1 MHALITCPSV
11 RGLVHFQ
18 TLVSVVSMRMVL
30 DPAKITSEFA
40 VTPFSEIIDARNLA
54 ATRVAEGA
62 ADILIGMDDDV
73 GVTQEAFVQMINA
86 DVPYIGACCPQR
98 LLDMHRLAEG
108 VRQGYSNRDAIRFA
122 APLVGGPGTAAGISE
137 VEKIGGG
144 FFILRA
150 EPLKEMVRSGV
161 AAKTTAR
168 LPGGGVADAY
178 GFYDCLYD
186 EEGGRMSE
194 DISFC
199 LRLRQAGF
207 PVHAYKGPGLSH
219 SGEMT
224 FHS

>member
-18 TLVSVVSMRMVL
+18 TLVGVISMRQML
-30 DPAKITSEFA
+30 EPSGITSDFE
-40 VTPFSEIIDARNLA
+40 VTPYSEIIDARNLA

-73 GVTQEAFVQMINA
+73 GVTQEAFLQIMNA

-122 APLVGGPGTAAGISE
+122 APLVGGPGTEMGISE

-144 FFILRA
+144 FFVLRA
-150 EPLKEMVRSGV
+150 APLKEMISSGV
-161 AAKTTAR
+161 VAKTTAR
-168 LPGGGVADAY
+168 LPGGGVTEVY

-186 EEGGRMSE
+186 DEGGRMSE